1 MRQKV
6 LILAALA
13 LGLWSAAPASA
24 QSLGSY
30 RWQLQ
35 PYCNIITVTVVQQG
49 GQYQLDGQ
57 DDQCA
62 AAEKASVVG
71 LAFQNP
77 NATIGFG
84 LTIVTAPGATPVHVA
99 ATISIATLSGSW
111 QDSSGNSGSFTFTPG
126 AGTGGS
132 ARPVLPGGIPPLS
145 ITNLQIANNT
155 IGAAQINS
163 AEVQARITGTCPAN
177 QAVAGVGSGGTVTCV
192 PIPVLPAQSP
202 IVVTHSVDTFHRF
215 STSATPSLVI
225 TAGHIFGATGDGI
238 IIMGLPAPP
247 TVGSAQYRLSSVE
260 YCLAQNTT
268 NSAVVTGAVVYHF
281 TLGGPLLATAA
292 SDSTDRTAT
301 GCYTLAVPALNPQ
314 GYSLAL
320 GLTGQTTNLTDPG
333 VLLSRV
339 GTTWVP
345 VVP

>member
-6 LILAALA
+6 LVLAVLA
-13 LGLWSAAPASA
+13 LGVWWAAPASA
-24 QSLGSY
+24 QPLGSY

-77 NATIGFG
+77 NGTIGFG
-84 LTIVTAPGATPVHVA
+84 LTVVTAPAGTPVHVA
-99 ATISIATLSGSW
+99 ATISITTLSGTW
-111 QDSSGNSGSFTFTPG
+111 HDSSGNSGSFTFTPG
-126 AGTGGS
+126 AGTLGS
-132 ARPVLPGGIPPLS
+132 ARPMLPGGIPPLS

-163 AEVQARITGTCPAN
+163 AEVQARITGSCPAN
-177 QAVAGVGSGGTVTCV
+177 QAIAAVGIGGTVTCV
-192 PIPVLPAQSP
+192 PIPELPATSP
-202 IVVTHSVDTFHRF
+202 IVATHSASTFNRF
-215 STSATPSLVI
+215 SPATPTLVI
-225 TAGHIFGATGDGI
+225 PVGHLFGATGDGA
-238 IIMGLPAPP
+238 IIMGLPSPP
-247 TVGSAQYRLSSVE
+247 TIGTAQYRLSTVE
-260 YCLAQNTT
+260 YCLAQDTT
-268 NSAVVTGAVVYHF
+268 NSAFITNAVVYHY
-281 TLGGPLLATAA
+281 TPGGSVLATAT
-292 SDSTDRTAT
+292 SDLTDRSAT

-314 GYSLAL
+314 GYSLVL
-320 GLTGQTTNLTDPG
+320 GLTGQTTNLASAG
-333 VLLSRV
+333 VVLGRV
-339 GTTWVP
+339 RTTWVP